1 MNRVIKTKLDFMK
14 QSYNKNKK
22 RYLSFLLLGM
32 LILWGTGRTTAQE
45 IAPDTTATVETA
57 ARPNR
62 LDTPYGSV
70 DKDSYLGSATTI
82 YTGQLTKMLAP
93 TIIPS
98 LAGRLPGLSISQY
111 AGMPSHITDVSAN
124 ADLAGSIPVFGI
136 GNYSDNSQFSINLRG
151 NGPVVMVDGVQRELF
166 SLDPEAIESVS
177 IQKDALSSLLLG
189 MRSSRGL
196 LVITTKQPE
205 KEGFQLSFTGRYG
218 IQQPLNTPKPLPAYQ
233 YAYLLNEAL
242 QNDGNSPAY
251 TPADFAAYRDH
262 TFPFTHPDINW
273 YDQSLK
279 NSAAIQSYNLNA
291 SGGGK
296 VAQYFVS
303 LGYMNE
309 EGLFRTSSQNSYNTN
324 SNYERYLITSK
335 INVNVTEDFK
345 VGLTVLGRIEDG
357 NQPGAYGIGI
367 LNSIYSTPNN
377 AYPITNPNGSYG
389 GTISYP
395 NNIWSQTVNS
405 GYLSDNARDVVA
417 NLSLNYDMSKWIK
430 GLSFKAIG
438 SASTQSRSALVRSKQ
453 AMTYQYILKEGVETY
468 DPFGSTR
475 TQSNS
480 FTPVS
485 NYQYMYGQA
494 GLDYERTFNR
504 HTFGANVFADIRQVT
519 VNYNLPDKPANVYGK
534 VKYDYAKKYFAEA
547 AIDRSYYNGYAP
559 GKQWGT
565 FYAFGLGWD
574 ISKENF
580 LADLTWLNQWKIRGV
595 YGETG
600 NGIDNTGYYTWRQS
614 FSENG
619 IGFYPHGT
627 ARTNSTLLAEVN
639 PLPNINLTWEK
650 ARKLNIGTD
659 ISLLDKRLSF
669 TADYFNDYYYDLLTT
684 RGKSIELIGMLYPAE
699 NIGKVRVHGMELSAS
714 YQDRIGD
721 FGYFVS
727 ANWTQEGSKLLYMD
741 EQDWG
746 GDRYRHT
753 GKSNSAIFGLL
764 TDGFFA
770 SQEEIQNTPTV
781 AGYDKKN
788 IRPGDVKYVDL
799 NNDGTIDQ
807 YDQTVI
813 GGDKPYSFFGLE
825 LGVDYKGWELSA
837 LIQGDYNRDLYY
849 ADPTY
854 MAGFQSIN
862 QGYGQAYEH
871 ILNRWTPETAATAT
885 YPRLSAGGNAYN
897 LAPNNL
903 YSSLWIQSG
912 NYIRLKNVMLGYTLP
927 ETFSHNHLGGLKIKL
942 FVAGQNLLTKSAC
955 SLVDPE
961 VTNFTASPM
970 MRGFNTGINIKF

>member
-22 RYLSFLLLGM
+22 RHCSFLLLGI
-32 LILWGTGRTTAQE
+32 LILWGTEMTTAQE
-45 IAPDTTATVETA
+45 ITSDTTSVEETSA
-57 ARPNR
+57 HLNR

-70 DKDSYLGSATTI
+70 DKDSYLGSAATI
-82 YTGQLTKMLAP
+82 YTGQLTKMLVP

-98 LAGRLPGLSISQY
+98 LAGRLPGLNITQN
-111 AGMPSHITDVSAN
+111 AGMPSHITAASSFS
-124 ADLAGSIPVFGI
+124 DLAGWIPYFEVRT
-136 GNYSDNSQFSINLRG
+136 YSDNTQFSLGLRG
-151 NGPVVMVDGVQRELF
+151 ISPIVMVDGVQRELF
-166 SLDPEAIESVS
+166 SLDPDAIESVS
-177 IQKDALSSLLLG
+177 VQKDALSSLLLG
-189 MRSSRGL
+189 MQSSRGL
-196 LVITTKQPE
+196 LVVTTKKPE

-218 IQQPLNTPKPLPAYQ
+218 IQQPLNMPKPLPAYQ

-242 QNDGNSPAY
+242 QNDGNAPAY
-251 TPADFAAYRDH
+251 TPEDFAAYRNH
-262 TFPFTHPDINW
+262 TSPFTHPDIDWQN
-273 YDQSLK
+273 QALK
-279 NSAAIQSYNLNA
+279 SSSAIQSYNLNA

-296 VAQYFVS
+296 IAQYFVS
-303 LGYMNE
+303 LGYLNE
-309 EGLFRTSSQNSYNTN
+309 EGLFRTSPQNSYNTN
-324 SNYERYLITSK
+324 SSYERYLITSK
-335 INVNVTEDFK
+335 INVNVTDDFRME
-345 VGLTVLGRIEDG
+345 LTLIGRIEDG
-357 NQPGAYGIGI
+357 NQPGGGTTGI
-367 LNSIYSTPNN
+367 LTSIYTTPNN
-377 AYPITNPNGSYG
+377 GYPVTNPNGSYG

-405 GYLSDNARDVVA
+405 GYISDNTRDAVA
-417 NLSLNYDMSKWIK
+417 NLSLNYDISKWIK

-438 SASTQSRSALVRSKQ
+438 SASTQSRSALIRKKQ
-453 AMTYQYILKEGVETY
+453 AMVYQYILKEGVESY
-468 DPFGSTR
+468 DPFGSTQ

-480 FTPVS
+480 FTPVF

-494 GLDYERTFNR
+494 GLDYERTFKRN
-504 HTFGANVFADIRQVT
+504 TLGANVFADIRQVT
-519 VNYNLPDKPANVYGK
+519 VNYNLPDKPTNVYGK

-547 AIDRSYYNGYAP
+547 AINRSYYNGYAP
-559 GKQWGT
+559 GKQWDT

-574 ISKENF
+574 VSKENF
-580 LADLTWLNQWKIRGV
+580 LADLTWLNQWKLRGV

-659 ISLLDKRLSF
+659 ISLLNKRLSF
-669 TADYFNDYYYDLLTT
+669 TADYHYDYHYDLLTT
-684 RGKSIELIGMLYPAE
+684 RGKSIELIGMNYPTE
-699 NIGKVRVHGMELSAS
+699 NIGEVSVQGMELSAS

-721 FGYFVS
+721 FGYFIS
-727 ANWTQEGSKLLYMD
+727 ANWTQEASKLLFMD
-741 EQDWG
+741 EQDLSEE
-746 GDRYRHT
+746 RYRRT
-753 GKSNSAIFGLL
+753 GKSNGAIFGLL
-764 TDGFFA
+764 TDGFFV
-770 SQEEIQNTPTV
+770 SEEEILNTPTV

-799 NNDGTIDQ
+799 NSDGVIDQ

-813 GGDKPYSFFGLE
+813 GGDKPYHFFGLE

-837 LIQGDYNRDLYY
+837 LIQGVYNNDFYY
-849 ADPTY
+849 ADATY
-854 MAGFQSIN
+854 MAGFQSIS
-862 QGYGQAYEH
+862 QGYGQAYEP

-897 LAPNNL
+897 LAPNDL

-912 NYIRLKNVMLGYTLP
+912 NYIRLKNVMIGYTLP
-927 ETFSHNHLGGLKIKL
+927 KIFSQNHLGGLKIKV
-942 FVAGQNLLTKSAC
+942 FVAGQNLLTKAAC
-955 SLVDPE
+955 GLVDPE
-961 VTNFTASPM
+961 VTDFTASPL
-970 MRGFNTGINIKF
+970 MRGFNMGINIKF

>member
-1 MNRVIKTKLDFMK
+1 MK

-22 RYLSFLLLGM
+22 RYCSFLLLGM
-32 LILWGTGRTTAQE
+32 FILSSTGRMTAQE
-45 IAPDTTATVETA
+45 IAPDTTATVGVST
-57 ARPNR
+57 R

-70 DKDSYLGSATTI
+70 DKDSYLGAASTI
-82 YTGQLTKMLAP
+82 YTDKLIKMLAP
-93 TIIPS
+93 SIIPS
-98 LAGRLPGLSISQY
+98 LSGRLPGLSISQF
-111 AGMPSHITDVSAN
+111 AGTSSRITAASAN
-124 ADLAGSIPVFGI
+124 ADLAGWIPVFGA
-136 GNYSDNSQFSINLRG
+136 GTYSDNSQFFINAQG
-151 NGPVVMVDGVQRELF
+151 NSPVVMVDGVQRELF

-189 MRSSRGL
+189 MKSSHGL
-196 LVITTKQPE
+196 LVITTKKPE
-205 KEGFQLSFTGRYG
+205 KEGFQLSFTGRFG
-218 IQQPLNTPKPLPAYQ
+218 IQQPLSMPKPLPAYQ

-242 QNDGNSPAY
+242 QNDGNAPAY
-251 TPADFAAYRDH
+251 SPADFATYRDH
-262 TFPFTHPDINW
+262 TAAFTHPDINW
-273 YDQSLK
+273 YDQALK
-279 NSAAIQSYNLNA
+279 KSATIQSYNLNA

-296 VAQYFVS
+296 TAQYFVS

-324 SNYERYLITSK
+324 TNYERYLITSK
-335 INVNVTEDFK
+335 INVNVTEDFQ
-345 VGLTVLGRIEDG
+345 VGLSLIGRIEDG
-357 NQPGAYGIGI
+357 NQPGAGAAGI
-367 LNSIYSTPNN
+367 LNNIYTTPNN
-377 AYPITNPNGSYG
+377 AYPITNPNGTYG

-395 NNIWSQTVNS
+395 NNLWSQTINS
-405 GYLSDNARDVVA
+405 GYISDNARDAVA
-417 NLSLNYDMSKWIK
+417 NLTLNYDMSKLVK

-438 SASTQSRSALVRSKQ
+438 SASTQSRSALVRRKQ
-453 AMTYQYILKEGVETY
+453 AITYQYILKEGVETY
-468 DPFGSTR
+468 DPFGSTQ
-475 TQSNS
+475 TQSNN
-480 FTPVS
+480 FTPVT

-494 GLDYERTFNR
+494 GLDYERTFGQ
-504 HTFGANVFADIRQVT
+504 HTIGANAFADIRQVT
-519 VNYNLPDKPANVYGK
+519 VNYNLPDKPVNIYGK
-534 VKYDYAKKYFAEA
+534 VKYDYAKKYLVEA
-547 AIDRSYYNGYAP
+547 AVNRSYYNGYAP

-580 LADLTWLNQWKIRGV
+580 MADLTWLNQWKIRSV

-619 IGFYPHGT
+619 IGFYPHGS

-650 ARKLNIGTD
+650 ARKLTIGTD
-659 ISLLDKRLSF
+659 ISVLDKHLSF
-669 TADYFNDYYYDLLTT
+669 TADYHNDYYYDLLTT
-684 RGKSIELIGMLYPAE
+684 RGKSIALIGMNYPAE
-699 NIGKVRVHGMELSAS
+699 NIGKVRVHGIELSIS
-714 YQDRIGD
+714 YQDRIGEL
-721 FGYFVS
+721 GYFVS

-770 SQEEIQNTPTV
+770 SQDEIQNTPTV

-813 GGDKPYSFFGLE
+813 GGNQPFTYFGLE

-837 LIQGDYNRDLYY
+837 LIQGAYNTDLYY
-849 ADPTY
+849 ADATY

-903 YSSLWIQSG
+903 YSSLWVQSG
-912 NYIRLKNVMLGYTLP
+912 NYIRLKNVTLGYTFS
-927 ETFSHNHLGGLKIKL
+927 ETFSRNYLGGLKIKV

-961 VTNFTASPM
+961 VFSFVASPM
-970 MRGFNTGINIKF
+970 MRGFNMGINIKF